1 MEQKNIIKIAVAVLV
16 LLVAVYV
23 LRASRQAEAQVTN
36 FDECVAA
43 GNAVMESY
51 PRQCIHKGK
60 NYTEVIENMP
70 TSADN
75 APPGSI
81 HNLPVTEAVSKVR
94 SLVALNTNTPV
105 GEVIIMTAFEKEWSD
120 SCFGLGGPAESCAFV
135 VTPGYEVTV
144 AAKGKE
150 YIYRTNSDGS
160 VLRQKI

>member
-1 MEQKNIIKIAVAVLV
+1 MEQKNIIKIAIGVLV

-23 LRASRQAEAQVTN
+23 LRASRQAEAEVTN

-43 GNAVMESY
+43 GNPVMESY

-60 NYTEVIENMP
+60 NHIEVINIP

-75 APPGSI
+75 SPPGSI
-81 HNLPVTEAVSKVR
+81 HNLPVPEAVSKVR
-94 SLVALNTNTPV
+94 SLVASNTNTPV
-105 GEVIIMTAFEKEWSD
+105 GKVIIMTAFEKEWSD

-150 YIYRTNSDGS
+150 YTYRTNSDGS